1 MNRRRTYLTAMCVSL
16 LISASC
22 ARIHPIQL
30 APPVEVPAGLVWGY
44 GVEPIDGRP
53 DEARRAAYLDAVDDL
68 LSHGPVIVSSTV
80 EDRTRADQD
89 SSSRTIETTFR
100 LRAASVLEPRFV
112 RDGFEDGF
120 YWVVVGARE
129 SDIERGWEEFL
140 AWRDTRIEE
149 ARVLFEQADAGN
161 GPTPGLN
168 RLGLLEAS
176 LQILEEAGA
185 EMVPGLLYHRVR
197 IALDEAHEQVV
208 RLDRSRTEIDGLISS
223 GELVA
228 AERVLADAMVFGL
241 SINEY
246 ESYSFLIADRR
257 SQAEAQV
264 SAGDTLYRGGQFKEA
279 IDRYEFARVLDTG
292 YPGLASRSARAES
305 AHRAARAR
313 TTSRAFG
320 VIGSVVGEYFR
331 WQREEARQDARE
343 EEREERRR
351 DRGDDRDRSDG
362 NADWEDIQSPTRNGG
377 SGNVT
382 RDRPSNT
389 GEAGGRRPAASGRPS
404 DERPNPAARR
414 AAAPVGDDTPQSDSR
429 PQTPIA
435 SEGRGPGRTARSR
448 QPEPVVVPDASPK
461 PSSGGGRGPLA
472 PVRNRQSESE
482 SAPSSSPE
490 ESPNP

>member
-1 MNRRRTYLTAMCVSL
+1 MCVSL

-30 APPVEVPAGLVWGY
+30 APPIEVPAGLVWGY
-44 GVEPIDGRP
+44 GVEPIDRRP
-53 DEARRAAYLDAVDDL
+53 DEARRAAYLDAVGDL
-68 LSHGPVIVSSTV
+68 LSRGPVIVSSTV
-80 EDRTRADQD
+80 WDETRADQD

-112 RDGFEDGF
+112 RDGIEDGF

-129 SDIERGWEEFL
+129 SDIELGWEEFL

-149 ARVLFEQADAGN
+149 ARVLFEQADMGS
-161 GPTPGLN
+161 GPSSGLN

-185 EMVPGLLYHRVR
+185 EMAPGLLYHRVR
-197 IALDEAHEQVV
+197 IVLDDAREQVV
-208 RLDRSRTEIDGLISS
+208 RLDRSRTEIDRLITS
-223 GELVA
+223 GDLGA
-228 AERVLADAMVFGL
+228 AERILADAMVFGL

-246 ESYSFLIADRR
+246 ESYSFQVADRR

-279 IDRYEFARVLDTG
+279 IDRYDLARVLDTG
-292 YPGLASRSARAES
+292 YPGLESRSARAES
-305 AHRAARAR
+305 AHRAARAQTASR
-313 TTSRAFG
+313 TFG

-351 DRGDDRDRSDG
+351 DREDDQDRSDG
-362 NADWEDIQSPTRNGG
+362 NAGWEDIESSPRNDR

-382 RDRPSNT
+382 RDRPT
-389 GEAGGRRPAASGRPS
+389 VARGGRS
-404 DERPNPAARR
+404 
-414 AAAPVGDDTPQSDSR
+414 
-429 PQTPIA
+429 PIA
-435 SEGRGPGRTARSR
+435 SDSSSEAQPNGGQAGPRVSERNDSPQSESQAGTAGTPAPSDGRGPGRTARSR
-448 QPEPVVVPDASPK
+448 QPEPVVNFEASPK
-461 PSSGGGRGPLA
+461 PSGGGGRGPLS
-472 PVRNRQSESE
+472 PIRNRQPESE
-482 SAPSSSPE
+482 TEPVSSQV